1 MKAKFQQK
9 RDALEHLL
17 ENSPSEYLSAQ
28 TALVDDLVLSSYKT
42 LSEDIVGQGFA
53 VIALGGYGRGELYPH
68 SDIDVMVLFHPD
80 KKASVEVVADAIL
93 YPLWNTGLDVGH
105 GVRSVQE
112 SIVHAQE
119 EYIFAVSLLDARF
132 LCGDRELFAE
142 LMQQHREKF
151 VDGCRK
157 GFVEEMKRR
166 RLERRDRFGSH
177 SYLLEPHIKEGRG
190 GMRDVQSMFWTAQ
203 VVFGLTGLAEIEGA
217 GLLLPEERESF
228 YKSYDYL
235 IRLRLSLHRVSG
247 RKNDQLY
254 FEQQQDIAGLLG
266 YVEKDGM
273 LAVEGFMRELYAHL
287 HNIAYVT
294 DLFFDHLDEAL
305 GLVRAPVKVPD
316 KIIEKGI
323 EVRQGKVHLVADSAQ
338 LRAKPHTLVRVML
351 AMARTG
357 LPLHY
362 RSQKLVSQNIALITD
377 KVRQSP
383 RLTKPIL
390 AIMVEAKDLFTVLET
405 MLESGL
411 LPACIPEFSRIETLA
426 QHDLYHIFT
435 VDRHSLQA
443 VAELRDTEGDWPAV
457 VKNVNSMRL
466 LYLATL
472 LHDIGKGSG
481 RDHSEEGA
489 ELCREVGRRF
499 NFSQE
504 EIDDLAFVVR
514 YHLFI
519 PENALRRDLSDAA
532 FIQRCA
538 ETVGTNSRLAMLY
551 LLSVADSKATGPSA
565 WSDWKASL
573 MYEMYLKVHSAIEH
587 LDSDQ
592 SDFAGDVDQGVEWLR
607 EQVSTRV
614 IEAGYQF
621 DFEILPAD
629 YLMNFSPDDVAGH
642 VQLYSENYRLLRQK
656 PFVEV
661 FQDDEGWKLLFMS
674 VDRPGVLAKVCGVL
688 ALHNLAVATAQIF
701 TWKDGTVVD
710 VVMVRP
716 LDDVGFE
723 EKDWQSLAAD
733 MGLAFTHRL
742 DLGTKL
748 YQRWSSTYG
757 RKIKLQGN
765 IEPRVVV
772 DNVSSDDYTVIE
784 VYASDKPHLLYRIAQ
799 TLTDTGVNIYKAYI
813 ATEVEQLIDVF
824 YVLNSEGNKLEDE
837 DQKQVVKD
845 KLLGFLEKAE

>member
-17 ENSPSEYLSAQ
+17 EENANEYLSAQ
-28 TALVDDLVLSSYKT
+28 SALIDDLIISSYEGLAK
-42 LSEDIVGQGFA
+42 DIVEEGFA
-53 VIALGGYGRGELYPH
+53 IVALGGYGRAELYPH
-68 SDIDVMVLFHPD
+68 SDIDVMVLFHP
-80 KKASVEVVADAIL
+80 KKKKNVGAVADAIL
-93 YPLWNTGLDVGH
+93 YPLWDTGLDVGH
-105 GVRSVQE
+105 GVRTVKE
-112 SIVHAQE
+112 SIVHAKE
-119 EYIFAVSLLDARF
+119 EFVFAVSLLDVRF
-132 LCGDRELFAE
+132 LCGDRSLFDELV
-142 LMQQHREKF
+142 QQHHKKF
-151 VDGCRK
+151 VDGSRK
-157 GFVEEMKRR
+157 VFVEEMKTR
-166 RLERRDRFGSH
+166 RLERRERFGSH
-177 SYLLEPHIKEGRG
+177 SYLLEPQIKEGRG
-190 GMRDVQSMFWTAQ
+190 GMRDVQSMFWTAR
-203 VVFGLTGLAEIEGA
+203 VVFGLTGLEEIEGA
-217 GLLLPEERESF
+217 GLLLAEERQSF
-228 YKSYDYL
+228 QDSYNYL
-235 IRLRLSLHRVSG
+235 IRVRLSLHRVSG

-254 FEQQQDIAGLLG
+254 FEQQQDITALLG
-266 YVEKDGM
+266 YVEKDGI
-273 LAVEGFMRELYAHL
+273 LAVEGFMRELYSHL
-287 HNIAYVT
+287 HNVAYVT

-305 GLVRAPVKVPD
+305 GLVRAPIKVPD
-316 KIIEKGI
+316 KVIEKGI

-338 LRAKPHTLVRVML
+338 LHSKPHTLVRVML

-362 RSQKLVSQNIALITD
+362 RSQKLVSQNIELISE
-377 KVRQSP
+377 KVRHSP

-390 AIMVEAKDLFTVLET
+390 AILLEAKDIFAVLET

-443 VAELRDTEGDWPAV
+443 VAELRQTEGDWPAV
-457 VKNVNSMRL
+457 VENVKSMGL

-481 RDHSEEGA
+481 KDHSEEGA
-489 ELCREVGRRF
+489 ELCKEVGVRF
-499 NFSQE
+499 HFSQE
-504 EIDDLAFVVR
+504 EIEDLAFVVR
-514 YHLFI
+514 HHLFV
-519 PENALRRDLSDAA
+519 PENALRRDLSDAT

-538 ETVGTNSRLAMLY
+538 ETVGTSSRLAMLY

-587 LDSDQ
+587 MHSDQ
-592 SDFAGDVDQGVEWLR
+592 RDFTGNVNQGVEWLR
-607 EQVSTRV
+607 DQVAELVR
-614 IEAGYQF
+614 EAGREF
-621 DFEILPAD
+621 DFAILPAD
-629 YLMNFSPDDVAGH
+629 YLMNFSPDDVASH
-642 VQLYSENYRLLRQK
+642 IALYSENYRILRQK

-661 FQDDEGWKLLFMS
+661 YQDDEGWKLLFMS

-688 ALHNLAVATAQIF
+688 ALHNLAVATAEIF

-716 LDDVGFE
+716 LDDIVFE
-723 EKDWQSLAAD
+723 EKNWEALSKD

-742 DLGTKL
+742 DLGTKI
-748 YQRWSSTYG
+748 YQKWSSTYG
-757 RKIKLQGN
+757 RKIELEGN

-772 DNVSSDDYTVIE
+772 DNVSSDDYTVVE

-824 YVLNSEGNKLEDE
+824 YVLNSDGKKLEKE
-837 DQKQVVKD
+837 EEKRLVKE
-845 KLLGFLEKAE
+845 KLLGFLEKTE